1 MQKEIN
7 GHAWL
12 SSWSISLVTA
22 SNRYNVQSSYTC
34 CNSKYTRLL
43 TSKQQIVI
51 NRQPS
56 VHRITIT
63 SAHVPNFTG
72 NIQLSTA
79 TVNSQIRQLTLT

>member
-43 TSKQQIVI
+43 
-51 NRQPS
+51 
-56 VHRITIT
+56 
-63 SAHVPNFTG
+63 
-72 NIQLSTA
+72 
-79 TVNSQIRQLTLT
+79 